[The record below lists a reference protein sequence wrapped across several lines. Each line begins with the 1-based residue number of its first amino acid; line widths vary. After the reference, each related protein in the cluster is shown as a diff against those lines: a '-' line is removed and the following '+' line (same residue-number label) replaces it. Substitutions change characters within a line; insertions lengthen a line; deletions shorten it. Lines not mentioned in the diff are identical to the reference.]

1 MKSKQIKTQ
10 GPRFISVPA
19 AAEYLG
25 ISAKTLYNR
34 THRKADNPFP
44 VKVKK
49 IGSRSLFDFQELEKF
64 VASL

>member
-1 MKSKQIKTQ
+1 MKSKLTKIQ

-34 THRKADNPFP
+34 THRKAENPFP

-49 IGSRSLFDFQELEKF
+49 IGRRSLFDVTELDKF
-64 VASL
+64 ILSL